1 MDKNFKNNSQL
12 ANAQILP
19 RNRKERRALAK
30 RLKISNEKLNELL
43 QIQIENVSID
53 YLPNGQKV
61 KIKVDQILEKR
72 EELSEKYIQ
81 FIEENRD
88 KILTVERDPNKDEEA
103 QVVCLKEDPNEVK
116 WLFHYTDLELVFE
129 E

>member
-12 ANAQILP
+12 ANNQILP

-129 E
+129 